1 VVVVLVL
8 DLLLKGVEQPERFPA
23 EGEVE
28 LIAIVDP
35 ALRNHWHS
43 AVEELVQLLVLL
55 EVEDAGVACGHLM
68 FQASLLLYGFHQV
81 PRSHS

>member
-8 DLLLKGVEQPERFPA
+8 DLLLEGVIQPERFPA

-28 LIAIVDP
+28 LVAVVDP
-35 ALRNHWHS
+35 ALGDHWNS

-55 EVEDAGVACGHLM
+55 EVEDAEFTSGEFVLKAP
-68 FQASLLLYGFHQV
+68 LLLY
-81 PRSHS
+81 